1 MGFDVENRLLTK
13 ARQGNV
19 QAFEELSGSYYT
31 KVYNICY
38 RMLNNPDDA
47 LEQAQETFIKA
58 FRYIKDFKG
67 NSSFSTWIYRIAT
80 NTCLD
85 FIRKNNKNKNTV
97 SMEQATFEDITV
109 KDRLVSSMPGPEK
122 IAETNAQKAAIKEAL
137 EKMNE
142 KNRMIIVLRDFMG
155 LSYEQISETLETPV
169 GTVKS
174 RISRARSELR
184 ELLCRDKE
192 HLFTDYVK

>member
-1 MGFDVENRLLTK
+1 MGFDMENRLLTK

-47 LEQAQETFIKA
+47 SEQAQETFIKA

-67 NSSFSTWIYRIAT
+67 NCSFSTWIYRIAT

-97 SMEQATFEDITV
+97 SMEQTTFEDITV
-109 KDRLVSSMPGPEK
+109 KDRLVSNMPGPEK
-122 IAETNAQKAAIKEAL
+122 FAETNAQKAAIKEAL
-137 EKMNE
+137 ANMNE
-142 KNRMIIVLRDFMG
+142 KNRIIIILRDFMG

>member
-1 MGFDVENRLLTK
+1 MGLENENSLLTK

-19 QAFEELSGSYYT
+19 QAFEELTSSYYT

-38 RMLNNPDDA
+38 RMLNNSEDA
-47 LEQAQETFIKA
+47 SEQAQETFIKA

-67 NSSFSTWIYRIAT
+67 NCSISTWLYRIAT
-80 NTCLD
+80 NVCLD
-85 FIRKNNKNKNTV
+85 FIRKNKSKKTV
-97 SMEQATFEDITV
+97 SLEQNTYEDLQI
-109 KDRLVSSMPGPEK
+109 KDSLISDLPGPEK
-122 IAETNAQKAAIKEAL
+122 VAEVNAQKEAIKVAMS
-137 EKMNE
+137 KMNE
-142 KNRMIIVLRDFMG
+142 KNRIIIVLRDFMG
-155 LSYEQISETLETPV
+155 LSYDQISETINAPV

-184 ELLCRDKE
+184 DLLCKDKE

>member
-1 MGFDVENRLLTK
+1 MEYDNEKRLLTK
-13 ARQGNV
+13 ARQGDV
-19 QAFEELSGSYYT
+19 QAFEELSEEHYA

-47 LEQAQETFIKA
+47 VEQAQEAFIKA

-67 NSSFSTWIYRIAT
+67 NCSFSTWLYRIAT

-85 FIRKNNKNKNTV
+85 FIRKNKNKHNI
-97 SMEQATFEDITV
+97 SIEQETYEDITI
-109 KDRLVSSMPGPEK
+109 KDRLVSDLPGPEK
-122 IAETNAQKAAIKEAL
+122 IAETNAQKAAIKEAMA
-137 EKMNE
+137 KMSE
-142 KNRMIIVLRDFMG
+142 KNRIIIVLRDFMG
-155 LSYEQISETLETPV
+155 LSYEQVAETLETPV

-174 RISRARSELR
+174 RISRARAELR
-184 ELLCRDKE
+184 DLLCQGKE

>member
-1 MGFDVENRLLTK
+1 MEYDNEKRLLTK
-13 ARQGNV
+13 ARQGSV
-19 QAFEELSGSYYT
+19 QAFEELSEEHYT

-47 LEQAQETFIKA
+47 VEQAQEAFIKA

-67 NSSFSTWIYRIAT
+67 NCSFSTWLYRIAT

-85 FIRKNNKNKNTV
+85 FIRKNKNKHNV
-97 SMEQATFEDITV
+97 SLEQETYEDITI
-109 KDRLVSSMPGPEK
+109 KDRLMSDLPGPEK
-122 IAETNAQKAAIKEAL
+122 IAETNAQKAAIKEAMA
-137 EKMNE
+137 KMSE
-142 KNRMIIVLRDFMG
+142 KNRIIIVLRDFMG
-155 LSYEQISETLETPV
+155 LSYDQIAESLETPV

-174 RISRARSELR
+174 RISRARAELR
-184 ELLCRDKE
+184 ELLCQGKE

>member
-1 MGFDVENRLLTK
+1 MEYDNEKRLLTK
-13 ARQGNV
+13 ARQGSV
-19 QAFEELSGSYYT
+19 QAFEELSEEHYT

-47 LEQAQETFIKA
+47 VEQAQEAFIKA

-67 NSSFSTWIYRIAT
+67 NCSFSTWLYRIAT

-85 FIRKNNKNKNTV
+85 FIRKNKNKHNV
-97 SMEQATFEDITV
+97 SLEQETYEDITI
-109 KDRLVSSMPGPEK
+109 KDRLMSDLPGPEK
-122 IAETNAQKAAIKEAL
+122 IAETNAQKAAIQEAMA
-137 EKMNE
+137 KMSE
-142 KNRMIIVLRDFMG
+142 KNRIIIVLRDFMG
-155 LSYEQISETLETPV
+155 LSYDQIAESLETPV

-174 RISRARSELR
+174 RISRARAELR
-184 ELLCRDKE
+184 ELLCQGKE

>member
-1 MGFDVENRLLTK
+1 MGFDMENRLLTK

-38 RMLNNPDDA
+38 RMLNNPEDA
-47 LEQAQETFIKA
+47 SEQAQETFIKA
-58 FRYIKDFKG
+58 FRYIRDFKG
-67 NSSFSTWIYRIAT
+67 NCSFSTWIYRIAT

-85 FIRKNNKNKNTV
+85 FIRKNKNKNTI
-97 SMEQATFEDITV
+97 SMEQETFEELTV
-109 KDRLVSSMPGPEK
+109 KDRLISNSPGPEK
-122 IAETNAQKAAIKEAL
+122 IAENNAQREAIKKAL
-137 EKMNE
+137 SQMNE
-142 KNRMIIVLRDFMG
+142 KNRMIIILRDFRG
-155 LSYEQISETLETPV
+155 LSYEQIAVTLETPV

-184 ELLCRDKE
+184 ELLCQDKE
-192 HLFTDYVK
+192 HLFMDYVK

>member
-1 MGFDVENRLLTK
+1 MRFDMENRLLTK
-13 ARQGNV
+13 ARQGDV
-19 QAFEELSGSYYT
+19 QAFEELTGSYYA
-31 KVYNICY
+31 KVYNVCA

-47 LEQAQETFIKA
+47 SEQAQETFIKA
-58 FRYIKDFKG
+58 FKYIKEFKG

-85 FIRKNNKNKNTV
+85 FIRKNKNKSTI
-97 SMEQATFEDITV
+97 SIEQEAFEDITI
-109 KDRLVSSMPGPEK
+109 KDRLYSNLPGPDK
-122 IAETNAQKAAIKEAL
+122 VAEVNAQKTAIKKAMSQ
-137 EKMNE
+137 MNE
-142 KNRMIIVLRDFMG
+142 KNRVIIVLRDFMG

-184 ELLCRDKE
+184 ELLCSEKE

>member
-1 MGFDVENRLLTK
+1 MRFDMESRLLTK
-13 ARQGNV
+13 ARQGDV
-19 QAFEELSGSYYT
+19 RAFEELTSGYYT
-31 KVYNICY
+31 KVYNICA

-47 LEQAQETFIKA
+47 SEQAQETFIKA
-58 FRYIKDFKG
+58 FKYIKDFKG
-67 NSSFSTWIYRIAT
+67 NSTFSTWIYRIAT

-85 FIRKNNKNKNTV
+85 FIRKNKNKSTL
-97 SMEQATFEDITV
+97 SIEQETFEEVTI
-109 KDRLVSSMPGPEK
+109 KDRLYSSSPGPEV
-122 IAETNAQKAAIKEAL
+122 IAEINEQKAAIKKAMSE
-137 EKMNE
+137 MNE
-142 KNRMIIVLRDFMG
+142 KNRVIIVLRDFMG
-155 LSYEQISETLETPV
+155 LSYDQISETLETPV